1 LRTQETAEDDP
12 RTPSRDRSSIER
24 PVGYGLVA
32 LAGVAV
38 CALAGV
44 LVHRDDVG
52 GLEIAVF
59 EFLNRFPGF
68 LEGPNWVVMQLG
80 NLVAAPAAAIVA
92 LAGKRWRLALGLALV
107 APGKLVISRT
117 VKMLAE
123 RHRPHV
129 LVEDVVRRDEFSGG
143 LAFVSG
149 HVLIAFALAIVA
161 HPYLGRRGRI
171 IVWTLAGLV
180 AFGRVYVGAH
190 LPLDAVGGAAAGL
203 ALGALINL
211 ILGVPRRS

>member
-1 LRTQETAEDDP
+1 
-12 RTPSRDRSSIER
+12 
-24 PVGYGLVA
+24 
-32 LAGVAV
+32 
-38 CALAGV
+38 
-44 LVHRDDVG
+44 
-52 GLEIAVF
+52 
-59 EFLNRFPGF
+59 
-68 LEGPNWVVMQLG
+68 
-80 NLVAAPAAAIVA
+80 
-92 LAGKRWRLALGLALV
+92 
-107 APGKLVISRT
+107 
-117 VKMLAE
+117 
-123 RHRPHV
+123 V